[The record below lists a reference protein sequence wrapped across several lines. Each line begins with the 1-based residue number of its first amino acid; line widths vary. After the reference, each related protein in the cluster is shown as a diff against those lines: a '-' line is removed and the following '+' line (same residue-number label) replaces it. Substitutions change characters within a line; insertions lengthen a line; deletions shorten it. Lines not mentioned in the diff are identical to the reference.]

1 MYSIPE
7 QFSALSK
14 ANVDAL
20 VALAGITTT
29 SAERFVDFHTKA
41 AKAAFEDAVKSVRTV
56 ASFKEPQE
64 FLQFGTGTV
73 QPGAEKAAAYVRQ
86 LYSFASET
94 QSEITKFVDEHVTE
108 FNRKVVAFLDDAAK
122 TGPAGSDVAVAA
134 AKSAVAAANQA
145 FDVFTKA
152 GRQFAEVTETT
163 VQAVASAGLRAAN
176 GAAPTG
182 KKKAA

>member
-1 MYSIPE
+1 MYSFPE

-14 ANVDAL
+14 ANVDSF
-20 VALAGITTT
+20 VALAGITSA

-41 AKAAFEDAVKSVRTV
+41 AKAAFEDAVKNVRALAT
-56 ASFKEPQE
+56 FKEPQE
-64 FLQFGTGTV
+64 FLHFGTAAV
-73 QPGAEKAAAYVRQ
+73 QPGAEKAATYARQ
-86 LYSFASET
+86 LFTIASET
-94 QSEITKFVDEHVTE
+94 QSEFTRFVDEHVTE

-145 FDVFTKA
+145 YDVFTKA

-163 VQAVASAGLRAAN
+163 VQAVASAGVRAAN
-176 GAAPTG
+176 SATPAG